1 MSTPRPSFSA
11 ARAREANRAAKAASR
26 ARAAEA
32 GAPDPATLD
41 RAIADGL
48 AVVIAGAPKGYRLA
62 SPIDAGRV
70 LLAAAAALKART
82 ERAIAA
88 GKPAV
93 VYRREAVATALAAR
107 LGLDP

>member
-93 VYRREAVATALAAR
+93 VYRREAVADALWRR
-107 LGLDP
+107 LLQPE